1 MDVNFSRPYSRRQI
15 RVPMRR
21 ASASFSIHLV
31 ARKYRRMHSRVSHRR
46 SESTRGVLGLFGAE
60 AVGISVHERTVEKRE
75 VYFPYCSALRSAAG
89 AGFAIGRGLM
99 KGVFAGLI
107 EPSRVALLDNADKLL
122 GVGGLLGVDGATGL
136 VATTF
141 PLLGVSGGVA
151 AFSIFS
157 PRCKVSGV
165 VSGPA
170 IDNNRFAGWCKG
182 NEQLNQLNEV
192 FRLE

>member
-1 MDVNFSRPYSRRQI
+1 
-15 RVPMRR
+15 
-21 ASASFSIHLV
+21 
-31 ARKYRRMHSRVSHRR
+31 
-46 SESTRGVLGLFGAE
+46 
-60 AVGISVHERTVEKRE
+60 
-75 VYFPYCSALRSAAG
+75 
-89 AGFAIGRGLM
+89 M

-165 VSGPA
+165 VMFTEYLVKKSLRSS
-170 IDNNRFAGWCKG
+170 NR
-182 NEQLNQLNEV
+182 QQQIR
-192 FRLE
+192 RLV